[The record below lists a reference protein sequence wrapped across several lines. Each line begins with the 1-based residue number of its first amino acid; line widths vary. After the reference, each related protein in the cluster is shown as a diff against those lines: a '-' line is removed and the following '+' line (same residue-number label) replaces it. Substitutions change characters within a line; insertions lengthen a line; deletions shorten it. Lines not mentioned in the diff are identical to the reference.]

1 MEKGDAKLCDEL
13 LQASAGDMQGLELS
27 CRTRLEFDGV
37 FRMAW
42 AWNPPRWVVHLPC
55 SHRVFAMSWCLSS
68 FAECVMCDPARYCSD
83 CCLSDCNPTLLG
95 RIEKCEL
102 AVSVPECCR

>member
-68 FAECVMCDPARYCSD
+68 FAKFAMRDPATYCSD
-83 CCLSDCNPTLLG
+83 CCLSDCNPALLG
-95 RIEKCEL
+95 CIGKCEL
-102 AVSVPECCR
+102 AVSVPEC

>member
-1 MEKGDAKLCDEL
+1 
-13 LQASAGDMQGLELS
+13 
-27 CRTRLEFDGV
+27 
-37 FRMAW
+37 
-42 AWNPPRWVVHLPC
+42 
-55 SHRVFAMSWCLSS
+55 MSWCLSS

-102 AVSVPECCR
+102 AVSVSECCRLLVSSKLKSGQCTYCVLEWSSYLVLR

>member
-1 MEKGDAKLCDEL
+1 MEKGDAKLRDEL

-42 AWNPPRWVVHLPC
+42 AWNPPKLVGLEPC
-55 SHRVFAMSWCLSS
+55 IRTMAIRAPSKWCL
-68 FAECVMCDPARYCSD
+68 VM
-83 CCLSDCNPTLLG
+83 
-95 RIEKCEL
+95 
-102 AVSVPECCR
+102 VS